1 MSNQDFV
8 HLHVHTEY
16 SLLDGLSRISRL
28 VDRAKEMGME
38 SLAITDHGTM
48 FGVIDFYNACKK
60 ADIKPIIGMEGYLAA
75 RGMTDRDS
83 KLDREAFH
91 LLLLAKNETG
101 YKNLL
106 RIASAAQLE
115 GYYYRP
121 RIDRDF
127 LAAHSEGL
135 VATSGCLAAQ
145 IPNMVMQGRDDD
157 ARVLLDWYLQTFGKD
172 SFFLELQEH
181 SIDELKT
188 VNNWLIETGRKDD
201 VRFVATNDV
210 HYVMEGDYDAHDTL
224 LCIQTSAQKSDAK
237 RMRMSDNSYFLA
249 SQEQMWQ
256 AFGHINGGEPLKNT
270 RLIAEMCDLDLD
282 RKGYH
287 LPVFPVPEGQT
298 SSTYLRYL
306 CLKGLA
312 WRYGDRAQNDAA
324 LLERLD
330 YELNVIGT
338 MGFETYFLIVWDLCE
353 FARHAD
359 IWWNVRGSGAGSVA
373 AYCLGITNIDPI
385 QNHLLFERFLNP
397 GRVSMP
403 DIDMDFPDDRRSEM
417 IAYTVQKYGEER
429 VAAIITFGTLGA
441 KAAVRDVGRA
451 LGVDLSLVNQAARL
465 IPTEP
470 KPKPVHQYVEDNPEL
485 KQLYDK
491 DPQIRTTIDTAAS
504 LQGVNRHAS
513 THAAGVIVADKPLVE
528 YIPLHRQTKG
538 DSGELPLQQVT
549 QFPMETCESI
559 GLLKI
564 DFLGLST
571 LTYLRRA
578 CDLIARHQGVRYT
591 MDNIPYRPP
600 GDETLDRMLQEAF
613 EMIGRG
619 ETIGVFQVE
628 STGMQQMLREMRPSK
643 FEHIIAAVSLYRPGP
658 MDYIPD
664 FNARMHGE
672 KKVEYHHPKLEA
684 ILGETYGIC
693 VYQEQIMQIAGSMFG
708 YTLGDADLMRRAVS
722 KKKKEDLLKHREI
735 FLTNG
740 PQNGIDKDTA
750 SKIFDD
756 IEFFANYGFN
766 KCVVGDTE
774 IIDAQTGRLIR
785 IRDIVSSAV
794 QVSETVTCETDT
806 LKLKSGRVIDA
817 MQNGVKPVYR
827 LTTRAG
833 RRITAT
839 DNHPFYT
846 YDGWRTLGEL
856 AAGDLIATPR
866 KIEVGGK
873 NHWHA
878 HKLVVL
884 GHLLAEGNLCHTT
897 GVYYYTADDEQ
908 LQDYVKHM
916 EVFEN
921 SVAKVSWHRST
932 HSVYSKRKV
941 RSQPQQL
948 VEWIKSLGLWGKS
961 ATEKFIPDEVFTL
974 TNENI
979 ALLIARLWEGDGHI
993 NVHMADLFYA
1003 TSSERL
1009 AYQLQ
1014 HLLLRFGIVA
1024 RVYRR
1029 TFAYK
1034 EGRIGYQL
1042 HITGR
1047 DMIQAFK
1054 DHIGRYFVSSKK
1066 KLALENLGTTIPTRC
1081 GVRDIVPVQVRSLV
1095 RQERVRCNLS
1105 WKELAVQSGV
1115 AVGEFWRT
1123 KSYAH
1128 RNGFQRA
1135 TISGLAM
1142 ALYSIPLKNLA
1153 ESDIYWDE
1161 IVSIEY
1167 AGEEMTYDLT
1177 IEGTHNFVAN
1187 DIIVHNSHAADYAV
1201 ITVQTAFLKAH
1212 YPHEY
1217 MAALLSVYFDDAAK
1231 VTTFLSECKR
1241 LNIPILPPDINGSAL
1256 DFDIQ
1261 TLPDG
1266 TRGIRFG
1273 LAAIKNAGI
1282 GALQHLIAARDEGG
1296 VFVDLEDLCQRVDLR
1311 HVGKRA
1317 LESLV
1322 KVGALDSFGTRPQL
1336 IAGLDRILNHSTS
1349 CHKARETGQI
1359 GLFGDMAVANDDL
1372 LQHLPNLEEV
1382 PQRQM
1387 LDWEKELMGI
1397 YISQHPIDP
1406 ILEQLRGANVT
1417 TSVQLKDAEADLDQ
1431 KPVRYVG
1438 LVAGLRKLPTRNH
1451 EMMAVATLED
1461 KFGTIDAV
1469 MFPRTWA
1476 KVQDMVQEGAV
1487 IVVMGKLDLSRGDA
1501 QIICESVTQQVEAV
1515 FADDIPTF
1523 ASTSADTPPWYDDEP
1538 TADGDSPTTPT
1549 NGSGSPQYAALPPE
1563 PPTFDDLPP
1572 VDWDTMALDSDLP
1585 PVEEDESAP
1594 APQMVTVRLK
1604 RNGDP
1609 GMDERR
1615 LRRIINVCTQF
1626 PGIDQLQVILV
1637 EDGVDM
1643 YLMEFPNRTT
1653 KYCDDLVQALN
1664 AIENTQV
1671 QRL

>member
-106 RIASAAQLE
+106 KIASAAQLE

-181 SIDELKT
+181 NIDELKT

-287 LPVFPVPEGQT
+287 LPIFPVPEDQT

-693 VYQEQIMQIAGSMFG
+693 VSGDTLVFNALTGEPHRIDSLAQQVGGFYVQGIDDRYESAVGKVTHWFDNGDQSVFRLTLRNGSTIKATASHQFLTEDGWKRLDELQCGDFIATPTALLEPEQALGFNREQLRILAYLIADGSLASGPSVDFVNKEQALIDEYVRCLSVFEDVEPVFTPQIHGVTRVGVRGSAGKATGSLLRWMRDLGLKHEPGIRPAGKRSHEKYLPDFIFRLNNEDAAFFLASLWDCDGYMGDALCHYKTISERLAHDVQTLLLRLHIPSTIHISTYTSELRGERRAYQVTVYDTARLSALLQPDMHSAKARVKCERSSSTSINREAFIQEVDRFIPISRRELMQTYGIDRQHFMRKRRNMIRRITGRVVRQIAEAVPLPRTRQLLHVNWEAIESLEWAGTEKVYDITVEGLHNFVGNNIIVHNCVYQEQIMQIAGSMFG

-766 KCVVGDTE
+766 K
-774 IIDAQTGRLIR
+774 
-785 IRDIVSSAV
+785 
-794 QVSETVTCETDT
+794 
-806 LKLKSGRVIDA
+806 
-817 MQNGVKPVYR
+817 
-827 LTTRAG
+827 
-833 RRITAT
+833 
-839 DNHPFYT
+839 
-846 YDGWRTLGEL
+846 
-856 AAGDLIATPR
+856 
-866 KIEVGGK
+866 
-873 NHWHA
+873 
-878 HKLVVL
+878 
-884 GHLLAEGNLCHTT
+884 
-897 GVYYYTADDEQ
+897 
-908 LQDYVKHM
+908 
-916 EVFEN
+916 
-921 SVAKVSWHRST
+921 
-932 HSVYSKRKV
+932 
-941 RSQPQQL
+941 
-948 VEWIKSLGLWGKS
+948 
-961 ATEKFIPDEVFTL
+961 
-974 TNENI
+974 
-979 ALLIARLWEGDGHI
+979 
-993 NVHMADLFYA
+993 
-1003 TSSERL
+1003 
-1009 AYQLQ
+1009 
-1014 HLLLRFGIVA
+1014 
-1024 RVYRR
+1024 
-1029 TFAYK
+1029 
-1034 EGRIGYQL
+1034 
-1042 HITGR
+1042 
-1047 DMIQAFK
+1047 
-1054 DHIGRYFVSSKK
+1054 
-1066 KLALENLGTTIPTRC
+1066 
-1081 GVRDIVPVQVRSLV
+1081 
-1095 RQERVRCNLS
+1095 
-1105 WKELAVQSGV
+1105 
-1115 AVGEFWRT
+1115 
-1123 KSYAH
+1123 
-1128 RNGFQRA
+1128 
-1135 TISGLAM
+1135 
-1142 ALYSIPLKNLA
+1142 
-1153 ESDIYWDE
+1153 
-1161 IVSIEY
+1161 
-1167 AGEEMTYDLT
+1167 
-1177 IEGTHNFVAN
+1177 
-1187 DIIVHNSHAADYAV
+1187 SHAADYAV

-1609 GMDERR
+1609 SMDERR